1 MICRWLRK
9 LRKRRMR
16 PISDITDKVPI
27 GYFYDG
33 QSKKVDVLPTVA
45 FFNLF
50 QGNYIIP
57 SKASLELATRSALDY
72 NSAASN
78 ATNFQRLH
86 TKIGHLAGF
95 IEQLMLSHQAAGTF
109 PDWDQT

>member
-1 MICRWLRK
+1 MICHWLRK

-16 PISDITDKVPI
+16 PISDITDRVPI

-50 QGNYIIP
+50 ASNTLIP
-57 SKASLELATRSALDY
+57 PNFSHWDGSYEDNAAASLDTRFDRIHQKADSLRENFELLMISLRE
-72 NSAASN
+72 
-78 ATNFQRLH
+78 
-86 TKIGHLAGF
+86 AG
-95 IEQLMLSHQAAGTF
+95 LYPTWTV
-109 PDWDQT
+109 D